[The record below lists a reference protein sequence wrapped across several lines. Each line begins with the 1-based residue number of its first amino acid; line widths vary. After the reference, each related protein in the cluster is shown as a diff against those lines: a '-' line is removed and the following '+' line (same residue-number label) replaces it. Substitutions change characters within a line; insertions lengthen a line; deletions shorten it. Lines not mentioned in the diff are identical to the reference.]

1 LAEVKILRERWARE
15 GRSVGFTN
23 GVFDILH
30 AGHVSLL
37 RQAASTC
44 DRLIV
49 ALNTDASVRALKGP
63 DRPMQTETVRAA
75 VMAAMKGV
83 DAVVMFGE
91 STPENL
97 IRELQPDVLIK
108 GADYAEDQIVGAEI
122 VRARGGRV
130 LRVSLVNGQS
140 TSKVI
145 EKSRRG
151 P

>member
-1 LAEVKILRERWARE
+1 
-15 GRSVGFTN
+15 
-23 GVFDILH
+23 
-30 AGHVSLL
+30 
-37 RQAASTC
+37 
-44 DRLIV
+44 
-49 ALNTDASVRALKGP
+49 
-63 DRPMQTETVRAA
+63 
-75 VMAAMKGV
+75 MKGV

-130 LRVSLVNGQS
+130 LRVSLVDGQS